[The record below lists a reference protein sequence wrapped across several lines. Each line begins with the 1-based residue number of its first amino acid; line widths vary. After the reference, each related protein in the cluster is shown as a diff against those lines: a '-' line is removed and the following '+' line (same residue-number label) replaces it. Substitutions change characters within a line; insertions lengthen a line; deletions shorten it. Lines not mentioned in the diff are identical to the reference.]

1 MINAVGDEMQLCVAC
16 PQDGSRA
23 LSWCERVRL
32 ARDVAA
38 GVGYL
43 HRMNV
48 IHRDL
53 NSHNCLIRPGE
64 VSAPTYPPLPLPI
77 NPYYSKLNNVCVR
90 GAQELSVVVAD
101 FGLARIVQRTASS
114 APPHAALRR
123 KRYTVVG
130 NPYWMAPEMMNGNV
144 YDEKVDVFSFGIILC
159 EVRLH
164 SLSQHRLRG
173 TVTRSAEIAP
183 T

>member
-64 VSAPTYPPLPLPI
+64 VSAPTYPPPPLRI
-77 NPYYSKLNNVCVR
+77 DLSTHVGESSYHKTYVIRLNLKM
-90 GAQELSVVVAD
+90 E
-101 FGLARIVQRTASS
+101 
-114 APPHAALRR
+114 
-123 KRYTVVG
+123 
-130 NPYWMAPEMMNGNV
+130 
-144 YDEKVDVFSFGIILC
+144 
-159 EVRLH
+159 
-164 SLSQHRLRG
+164 
-173 TVTRSAEIAP
+173 
-183 T
+183 